1 MRTGAVV
8 HSMDKI
14 RTIRD
19 AGYLH
24 SVTEFESARLAVE
37 AIRCW
42 VQEAEAM
49 GWRRAQLA
57 ATLNIGDH
65 SARALL
71 GTRSFVAGLVEGF
84 SDAERERRR
93 GIREDF
99 ADVDAYVLVGH
110 ADRIAGRAL
119 ADVDTIVAQLAWS
132 SGG

>member
-1 MRTGAVV
+1 
-8 HSMDKI
+8 MDKV

-24 SVTEFESARLAVE
+24 SMTEFENASLAIE

-49 GWRRAQLA
+49 GWKREQLA
-57 ATLNIGDH
+57 ATLEISDNG
-65 SARALL
+65 ARSLL
-71 GTRSFVAGLVEGF
+71 GTRSFVAGLVDGF
-84 SDAERERRR
+84 SGAERERRR

-99 ADVDAYVLVGH
+99 AEDAYVLVGLSG
-110 ADRIAGRAL
+110 RPRTAGRAL

-132 SGG
+132 SGGQL